1 MRDYT
6 DDLAAVENSLRL
18 IIERVGQDAY
28 GGDYLLR
35 MNVGPKSIRDWEKN
49 RTREAERRGAG
60 IREERLLY
68 FSNFSD
74 LEKIILENWPLFEPV
89 FQRREQTKVFL
100 AKLRELRNPDAH
112 RRELSEAEKSLIV
125 GMAGELRTEITR
137 YLAEKDTPD
146 EYFPRM
152 ESLRDSLGNSF
163 NPPKRPV
170 VRVGAT
176 IEFVAEAWD
185 PFGATLEYQWSV
197 QPHHAE
203 TIQDWSSI
211 NRFTWHVQPNQVAN
225 PAWVNVNMRGPR
237 EPHAEGHRD
246 EGWSIAYTVL
256 PAAPQRRTRS

>member
-6 DDLAAVENSLRL
+6 DDLSAVENSLRL
-18 IIERVGQDAY
+18 IIERVGQDTY
-28 GGDYLLR
+28 GADYLPRL
-35 MNVGPKSIRDWEKN
+35 NVVPKSIKDWERN
-49 RTREAERRGAG
+49 RTRETERRGAG

-74 LEKIILENWPLFEPV
+74 LEKIVLDNWPLFEPV
-89 FQRREQTKVFL
+89 FKRRDQAEVFL
-100 AKLRELRNPDAH
+100 SKLRELRNPDAH
-112 RRELSEAEKSLIV
+112 RRELTEAEKSLIV
-125 GMAGELRTEITR
+125 GMAGELRTQIIR
-137 YLAEKDTPD
+137 YLSERDTPD

-176 IEFVAEAWD
+176 IEFIAEAWD

-197 QPHHAE
+197 QPHHPD
-203 TIQDWSSI
+203 TFQDWSHN

-225 PAWVNVNMRGPR
+225 PAWVSVNMRGPR

-246 EGWSIAYTVL
+246 AGWSIAYTVL
-256 PAAPQRRTRS
+256 PAVPLRA